1 MLKMKKIL
9 SVALVVFMLLTTV
22 AIGAYA
28 VPANDAEVGLVLVSD
43 KKEAEINISF
53 EQQMENINI
62 LEKYFKL

>member
-22 AIGAYA
+22 AIGAFA

-43 KKEAEINISF
+43 KKKLKSF
-53 EQQMENINI
+53 PAQR
-62 LEKYFKL
+62 